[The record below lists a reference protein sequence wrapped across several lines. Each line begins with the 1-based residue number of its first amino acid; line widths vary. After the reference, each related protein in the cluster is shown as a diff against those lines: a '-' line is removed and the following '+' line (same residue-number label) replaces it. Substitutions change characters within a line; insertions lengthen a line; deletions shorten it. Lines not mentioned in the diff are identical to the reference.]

1 MLDYLK
7 HESNYTY
14 TENGALTH
22 ITTESDL
29 VDLFATLGALRGA
42 SDAAVTDRFARAFAE
57 RSDLAMKLAFYGRDV
72 RGGLGERRVFRL
84 ILKWLAK
91 YAPDAL
97 RRNLEYIPEYGRYD
111 DLLTLVDTQCENDVI
126 ELIRGQLESD
136 RSSDA
141 GVSLLAKWLPSVN
154 ASNCETVKQAKHIA
168 RRLGMND
175 AAYRRLLSELR
186 AKIAIIENNLRERDY
201 TFDYSKQPSQAML
214 KYRKAFIRN
223 DKERYFDFLES
234 VRRGEVSMHTDTLT
248 PYDIISPCFDNYGDI
263 SELSETE
270 RRALDTAWNS
280 LDAFSTDEN
289 SLAVVDGSGSMY
301 CNLSPR
307 PIAVAMSL
315 GIYFAERCKGA
326 FHNHFI
332 TFSERPRLV
341 EVKGADIVEK
351 VEYCSKYNEVANT
364 NLSEVFKLILRVAV
378 GHSLPQSELPKR
390 LYIIS
395 DMEFDSCTRDS
406 DMTNFEYAK
415 RLYLEHGY
423 KLPEI
428 VFWNVAS
435 RKRQQPVTQNEA
447 GVALVSGCSQHMF
460 KLAVAGELSPVKL
473 MYEILTSERY
483 AKITA

>member
-7 HESNYTY
+7 HESNFTY

-22 ITTESDL
+22 VTTESDL
-29 VDLFATLGALRGA
+29 VDLFATIGALRGA
-42 SDAAVTDRFARAFAE
+42 GDRTVTDRFARAFAE
-57 RSDLAMKLAFYGRDV
+57 NPDLAMKLAFYGRDV

-84 ILKWLAK
+84 ILRWLASHEPAAVK
-91 YAPDAL
+91 
-97 RRNLEYIPEYGRYD
+97 RNIEYIPEYGRYD
-111 DLLTLVDTQCENDVI
+111 DLLSLVGTLCEDDVI
-126 ELIRGQLESD
+126 ELIRGQLERD

-141 GVSLLAKWLPSVN
+141 GVSLLAKWLPSTN
-154 ASNCETVKQAKHIA
+154 ASSCETVKLAKHIA
-168 RRLGMND
+168 HRLGMTD
-175 AAYRRLLSELR
+175 AAYRKLLSELR

-223 DKERYFDFLES
+223 DKERYVEFLES
-234 VRRGEVSMHTDTLT
+234 VRRGEVSMHTGTLA
-248 PYDIISPCFDNYGDI
+248 PYDIISPCFDIYGDLV
-263 SELSETE
+263 EMTDDE
-270 RRALDTAWNS
+270 RRSIDTAWNS
-280 LDAFSTDEN
+280 LDDCRTDEN

-332 TFSERPRLV
+332 TFSEHPRLV

-351 VEYCSKYNEVANT
+351 VGYCSKYNEVANT

-378 GHSLPQSELPKR
+378 GHQMPQSELPKR

-415 RLYLEHGY
+415 RLYREHGY
-423 KLPEI
+423 ELPEI

-435 RKRQQPVTQNEA
+435 RHRQQAVTKNEA

-460 KLAVAGELSPVKL
+460 DLAVAGKL
-473 MYEILTSERY
+473 TPATVMSEILGSERY

>member
-111 DLLTLVDTQCENDVI
+111 DLLALVDTQCEDDVI
-126 ELIRGQLESD
+126 ELIRGQLEHD

-223 DKERYFDFLES
+223 DKERYVEFLES
-234 VRRGEVSMHTDTLT
+234 VRRGEVSMHTGTLT
-248 PYDIISPCFDNYGDI
+248 PYDIISPCFDIYGDLV
-263 SELSETE
+263 EMTDDE
-270 RRALDTAWNS
+270 RRSIDTAWNS
-280 LDAFSTDEN
+280 LDDCCTDEN

-332 TFSERPRLV
+332 TFSEHPQLV

-351 VEYCSKYNEVANT
+351 VGYCSGYNEVANT
-364 NLSEVFKLILRVAV
+364 NLSGSIQADSAGRGRTLTAAVRAAEAAVYHIRYGIRQLHTRLGYDQLRIREAALPRAWLQAAGNCVLECREPEASAA
-378 GHSLPQSELPKR
+378 GHAER
-390 LYIIS
+390 
-395 DMEFDSCTRDS
+395 
-406 DMTNFEYAK
+406 
-415 RLYLEHGY
+415 
-423 KLPEI
+423 
-428 VFWNVAS
+428 S
-435 RKRQQPVTQNEA
+435 RSRARIGLLTAYVQA
-447 GVALVSGCSQHMF
+447 CRRGRALARKAHV
-460 KLAVAGELSPVKL
+460 
-473 MYEILTSERY
+473 
-483 AKITA
+483 

>member
-42 SDAAVTDRFARAFAE
+42 GDSTVTDRFARAFAE

-111 DLLTLVDTQCENDVI
+111 DLLALVDTQCEDDVI
-126 ELIRGQLESD
+126 ELIRGQLERD

-175 AAYRRLLSELR
+175 AAYRRLPSELR

-201 TFDYSKQPSQAML
+201 TFGYSKQPSQAML

-332 TFSERPRLV
+332 TFSERP
-341 EVKGADIVEK
+341 
-351 VEYCSKYNEVANT
+351 
-364 NLSEVFKLILRVAV
+364 
-378 GHSLPQSELPKR
+378 
-390 LYIIS
+390 
-395 DMEFDSCTRDS
+395 
-406 DMTNFEYAK
+406 
-415 RLYLEHGY
+415 
-423 KLPEI
+423 
-428 VFWNVAS
+428 
-435 RKRQQPVTQNEA
+435 
-447 GVALVSGCSQHMF
+447 
-460 KLAVAGELSPVKL
+460 
-473 MYEILTSERY
+473 
-483 AKITA
+483 